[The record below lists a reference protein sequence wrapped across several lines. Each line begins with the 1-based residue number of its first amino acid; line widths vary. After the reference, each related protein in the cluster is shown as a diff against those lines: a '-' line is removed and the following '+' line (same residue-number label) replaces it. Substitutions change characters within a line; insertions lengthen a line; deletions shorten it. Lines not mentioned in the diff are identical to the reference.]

1 MEEVI
6 VKRLDLRW
14 KTKRVF
20 FFFFPIKPGE
30 SEIETTAKRTKQIK
44 SNIFALG
51 FLLKRVRTEAVGWE
65 GPTDC
70 GIRKEAGVGAEV
82 HG

>member
-1 MEEVI
+1 MENEESF
-6 VKRLDLRW
+6 
-14 KTKRVF
+14 F

-51 FLLKRVRTEAVGWE
+51 FLLKRVRTEAIGWE

-70 GIRKEAGVGAEV
+70 GIREGGRGGGRGSWLTGLVCLLLI
-82 HG
+82 